1 MAVGSAILAGALS
14 GGRVRLR
21 RTRLGATA
29 LLTGAFALVSAMSLP
44 ASSLAATG
52 ARNATAQGR
61 AEGAFH
67 RFGEVATIGVGR
79 LPTSVAVDQHTATV
93 WVVNSLDGSV
103 SEISEVRRAVVATI
117 KVGVGPVG
125 VAADPKT
132 GTVWVT
138 CLGPFDRPGQDDTV
152 AMISEASRTVVARI
166 KVGRAPFGIAADP
179 RTGTVWVANANSYS
193 VSEISEA
200 HRAVVATLQTGSD
213 GAPDSVAVDSVRGLV
228 WIGKLG
234 GGVGEINEA
243 SKSVVATV
251 RVDNGPR
258 RNALNAIA
266 VDSGVG
272 TPWVATDYYDGS
284 SYYSY
289 ASQLD
294 QVHGTVLAS
303 VLVPKAGVLDN
314 IADGIAVDAAT
325 GTAWVAENGANTLTL
340 ITEGNHQVARNLLV
354 GGQPVAVAVDPV
366 TSTAWV
372 VNNYDGTVSEYAYA
386 SPRFTT
392 GSKLSFPA
400 GVRGKFQ
407 IHTQGYPIAVMS
419 VQGTLPPG
427 MRVRIGNG
435 TVVIS
440 GTPALSAIK
449 HTYRIT
455 VSADNGIGD
464 ASEHYDFTQ
473 SLTIKID

>member
-1 MAVGSAILAGALS
+1 
-14 GGRVRLR
+14 VRLS
-21 RTRLGATA
+21 RTRLGAAA
-29 LLTGAFALVSAMSLP
+29 LLTSAFALVGTVSVP
-44 ASSLAATG
+44 ATSLAATG
-52 ARNATAQGR
+52 TRDAGASSARAADTAR
-61 AEGAFH
+61 PAGAFR

-79 LPTSVAVDQHTATV
+79 LPTSVAVDQHTGTV

-103 SEISEVRRAVVATI
+103 SEISEARRTAVATI
-117 KVGVGPVG
+117 KVGVSPVG
-125 VAADPKT
+125 VTADPKT

-138 CLGPFDRPGQDDTV
+138 CLGPFNRPGQDDTV
-152 AMISEASRTVVARI
+152 AMISEATRKVVARI

-200 HRAVVATLQTGSD
+200 RRAVVATLRTGSD

-228 WIGKLG
+228 WVGKLG
-234 GGVGEINEA
+234 GGVGEISEA
-243 SKSVVATV
+243 SKSVVTTI
-251 RVDNGPR
+251 RVDPGPR
-258 RNALNAIA
+258 RNAVNAIA

-284 SYYSY
+284 TYRSY

-294 QVHGTVLAS
+294 QVHREILTS
-303 VLVPKAGVLDN
+303 VLVPNANVTGN
-314 IADGIAVDAAT
+314 IADGIAVDPAT

-340 ITEGNHQVARNLLV
+340 ISEGIHQVARNMLV
-354 GGQPVAVAVDPV
+354 GGEPVAVAVDSE
-366 TSTAWV
+366 TSTVWV
-372 VNNYDGTVSEYAYA
+372 VNNYDGSVSEYAYG
-386 SPRFTT
+386 SPQFTT

-407 IHTQGYPIAVMS
+407 IHTRGYPIAVMT
-419 VQGTLPPG
+419 VHGLLPPG
-427 MRVRIGNG
+427 MRVRIGSG

-455 VSADNGIGD
+455 VSADNGIGTAD
-464 ASEHYDFTQ
+464 EDYDFTQ